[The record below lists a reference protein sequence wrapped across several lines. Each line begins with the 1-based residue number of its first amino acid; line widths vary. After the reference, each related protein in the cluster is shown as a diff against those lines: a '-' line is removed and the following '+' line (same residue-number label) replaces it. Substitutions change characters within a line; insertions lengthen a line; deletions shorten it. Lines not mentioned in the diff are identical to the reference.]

1 MCCHPTRYQRRH
13 RYSCASNYDIIR
25 SFTRINIDNVFYSI
39 KKWHESSR
47 RDDTAIMFRYEK
59 QQRFFGKI
67 VKIFQVDH
75 NFKLFIET
83 LSCEPVSDSIVLPC
97 IYKVTGSSS
106 IVVINSRYFRKMHSN
121 AYGKS

>member
-1 MCCHPTRYQRRH
+1 MKAVEEMTQLLCF
-13 RYSCASNYDIIR
+13 AM
-25 SFTRINIDNVFYSI
+25 
-39 KKWHESSR
+39 KK
-47 RDDTAIMFRYEK
+47 K
-59 QQRFFGKI
+59 QLFFGKI

-106 IVVINSRYFRKMHSN
+106 IVVINSHDILEKCIVMHMEK
-121 AYGKS
+121 ADL